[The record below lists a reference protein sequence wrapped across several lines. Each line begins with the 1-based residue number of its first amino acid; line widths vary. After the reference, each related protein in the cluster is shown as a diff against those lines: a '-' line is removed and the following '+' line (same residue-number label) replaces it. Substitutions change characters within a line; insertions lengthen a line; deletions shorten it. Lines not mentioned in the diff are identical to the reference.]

1 MSIKV
6 PDSWNN
12 RLKSVA
18 EGLAAAI
25 PEIGKV
31 VKLLINLFWPETKES
46 IWSAIKEQVEKLVE
60 TKILDYEL
68 QERTAALNALR
79 DNMKMYTHASNDEKA
94 NVGYSGVV
102 QPTL

>member
-18 EGLAAAI
+18 EGLSAAI
-25 PEIGKV
+25 PEIG
-31 VKLLINLFWPETKES
+31 KES

-68 QERTAALNALR
+68 QERTAALNAL
-79 DNMKMYTHASNDEKA
+79 
-94 NVGYSGVV
+94 
-102 QPTL
+102 